1 MVTDEFQRNQSNISR
16 CISINPD
23 GDVRVPHDAFIE
35 NAQEKEIGE
44 LKYLV
49 SSLELILNNV
59 YSGIIFCDRKCNIVF
74 MNHVYAELLGVDRNE
89 AVGKSIYEF
98 FPDSRLPLV
107 LRSGK
112 AELGQRC
119 SLRGEIPFLVNRIP
133 IKRGNETIGI
143 ILQSIFKDYASFKD
157 LVARLNL
164 LESKVK
170 SYKREL
176 KSLLSARYSFDD
188 IVGESSTI
196 REAKTICAKYA
207 KTEAP
212 ILILGATGTGK
223 ELFAHAI
230 HTASKRAAA
239 PFVCVNCAAI
249 PKDLLE
255 SELFGYAPGA
265 FTGAH
270 HKGKTG
276 KIRMADKGTLFL
288 DEMGDLPLNAQA
300 KLLRILEGKV
310 LERVGDLKPIPVD
323 FRLIAATNKDLR
335 GMISRNEFR
344 EELFYRLNTM
354 TVSVPRLSERKGDI
368 PLLLSYFLNA
378 MGKSRIRCTAGA
390 MEILQRYP
398 WPGNVREFKNVI
410 ERAVSLIDR
419 DTMDVEHLPS
429 EIITLQYDIKR
440 GRRDSGKL
448 LSKQLFQCEHDILV
462 EALKMTKGNMS
473 KTARILGVSRSTFY
487 EKCKKHNLL
496 SYNWGSNC

>member
-1 MVTDEFQRNQSNISR
+1 MTPGEFQRNRSNDSR
-16 CISINPD
+16 CIGPKSD
-23 GDVRVPHDAFIE
+23 GDVGMGHDSFLSDSR
-35 NAQEKEIGE
+35 EKEISE

-49 SSLELILNNV
+49 DALELILNNV
-59 YSGIIFCDRKCNIVF
+59 YSGIIFCDRECNIIF
-74 MNHVYAELLGVDRNE
+74 MNRVYAELLGVDRNE
-89 AVGKSIYEF
+89 VVGKSISEF

-112 AELGQRC
+112 AELGRQC
-119 SLRGEIPFLVNRIP
+119 SLRGEIPFLVNRLP

-143 ILQSIFKDYASFKD
+143 ILQSIFKDYASFKE

-164 LESKVK
+164 LETKVK

-176 KSLLSARYSFDD
+176 NSLLSARYSFDD

-207 KTEAP
+207 NTDAP

-255 SELFGYAPGA
+255 SELFGYVPGA

-270 HKGKTG
+270 QKGKAG
-276 KIRMADKGTLFL
+276 KIEMANKGTLFL

-300 KLLRILEGKV
+300 KLLRVLETKTM
-310 LERVGDLKPIPVD
+310 ERVGDLKPIAVD

-335 GMISRNEFR
+335 EMIGRNEFR

-354 TVSVPRLSERKGDI
+354 TISVPPLSERKGDI
-368 PLLLSYFLNA
+368 PLLLTHFLHA
-378 MGKSRIRCTAGA
+378 MGKPKIRCTAGA
-390 MEILQRYP
+390 MTILQRYP
-398 WPGNVREFKNVI
+398 WPGNVRELKNVV
-410 ERAVSLIDR
+410 ERAVSLIDGNAI
-419 DTMDVEHLPS
+419 DVEHLPS
-429 EIITLQYDIKR
+429 EIMILQSDIR
-440 GRRDSGKL
+440 QTPNETGKL
-448 LSKQLFQCEHDILV
+448 LSKELFRCEHHILV
-462 EALKMTKGNMS
+462 EALKLNKGNMS
-473 KTARILGVSRSTFY
+473 KTARFLGVSRSALY

-496 SYNWGSNC
+496 S

>member
-1 MVTDEFQRNQSNISR
+1 MTPGEFQHNRSNVSR
-16 CISINPD
+16 CISPNSD
-23 GDVRVPHDAFIE
+23 GDVRVAHDSFLE
-35 NAQEKEIGE
+35 NAQEKEISE

-49 SSLELILNNV
+49 NSLELILNNV

-98 FPDSRLPLV
+98 FPDSRLPSV

-112 AELGQRC
+112 AELGQQC
-119 SLRGEIPFLVNRIP
+119 SLRGEIPFLVNRLP

-143 ILQSIFKDYASFKD
+143 ILQSIFKDYASFKE

-164 LESKVK
+164 LETKVK

-176 KSLLSARYSFDD
+176 NSLLSARYCFDD
-188 IVGESSTI
+188 IVGDSSPI
-196 REAKTICAKYA
+196 RETKTTCSKYA
-207 KTEAP
+207 NTDAP

-230 HTASKRAAA
+230 HTTSKRAAA

-270 HKGKTG
+270 HKGKAG
-276 KIRMADKGTLFL
+276 KIEMAHKGTLFL

-300 KLLRILEGKV
+300 KLLRVLEGKT
-310 LERVGDLKPIPVD
+310 LERVGDLKPIAVD

-335 GMISRNEFR
+335 EMIDRNEFR
-344 EELFYRLNTM
+344 EELLYRLNTM
-354 TVSVPRLSERKGDI
+354 TISVPPLSERKGDI
-368 PLLLSYFLNA
+368 PLLLTHFLHT
-378 MGKSRIRCTAGA
+378 MGKPRIRCTAGA
-390 MEILQRYP
+390 MGILQRYP
-398 WPGNVREFKNVI
+398 WPGNVRELKNVI
-410 ERAVSLIDR
+410 ERAVSLIDGN
-419 DTMDVEHLPS
+419 TIDVEHLPS
-429 EIITLQYDIKR
+429 EIMILQVDIR
-440 GRRDSGKL
+440 QTPNETGRL
-448 LSKQLFQCEHDILV
+448 LSKELFRCEHHILV
-462 EALKMTKGNMS
+462 DALKLSKGNMS
-473 KTARILGVSRSTFY
+473 KTARFLGVSRSTFY

-496 SYNWGSNC
+496 SCNWSSNS